1 MSKLYP
7 AVLASLALLVSTAA
21 TASADDLRT
30 AMEEANAR
38 FLNAFNRPDPA
49 GFAGLY
55 TPDALLLFQGV
66 PPKIGHEAITQFW
79 ESRINAGARD
89 HTFEIINAWA
99 DGKYAYQIAKAGV
112 QIIPPSG
119 ERITISGY
127 TVRVFEKQDDG
138 SWKAKVHMFNRQD
151 GF

>member
-1 MSKLYP
+1 MLRQYR
-7 AVLASLALLVSTAA
+7 ALLASLALLVGPTVP
-21 TASADDLRT
+21 ASAEDLRA

-55 TPDALLLFQGV
+55 TPDAILLFQGV
-66 PPKIGHEAITQFW
+66 PPKIGPDAITQFW
-79 ESRINAGARD
+79 ESRIKTGAKN

-112 QIIPPSG
+112 QLVPQSG
-119 ERITISGY
+119 ERIVISGY
-127 TVRVFEKQDDG
+127 TVRIFERQDDG
-138 SWKAKVHMFNRQD
+138 TWKAKMHMFNRQD
-151 GF
+151 GL

>member
-1 MSKLYP
+1 MLRQYR
-7 AVLASLALLVSTAA
+7 ALVASLALLVGPTVP
-21 TASADDLRT
+21 ASAEDLRA

-55 TPDALLLFQGV
+55 TPDAILLFQGV
-66 PPKIGHEAITQFW
+66 PPKIGPDAITQFW
-79 ESRINAGARD
+79 ESRIKTGAKN

-112 QIIPPSG
+112 QLIPQSG
-119 ERITISGY
+119 ERIVISGY
-127 TVRVFEKQDDG
+127 TVRIFERQDDG
-138 SWKAKVHMFNRQD
+138 TWKAKMHMFNRQD
-151 GF
+151 GL